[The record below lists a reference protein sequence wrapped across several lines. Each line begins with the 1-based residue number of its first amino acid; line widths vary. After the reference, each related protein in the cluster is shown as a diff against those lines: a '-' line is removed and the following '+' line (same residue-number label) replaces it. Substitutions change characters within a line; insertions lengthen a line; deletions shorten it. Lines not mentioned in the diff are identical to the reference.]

1 MAKEI
6 YLIAEAGR
14 PKQVLEKW
22 REDMFAA
29 DGRLKAYM
37 EEIGAVGAFRLPFEK
52 PGAFKFPRNEA
63 PEGWT
68 KPTRNGAS
76 RPKKS
81 NHDAIAKLEGIE
93 WCNSLTNVV
102 CNEIGLPHSVHG
114 EAESWGRSSHGLS
127 RGTINTFS
135 VCWTAYPGGRLSDV
149 ILIAPDAHDAVEKIG
164 LDPES
169 LTWLPEGTSPSL
181 PAGMRA
187 MTEAEVD
194 LMFAQAKVAR
204 EVARKALEEEAS
216 PSP

>member
-14 PKQVLEKW
+14 PKQALEQW
-22 REDMFAA
+22 REDLFDAEA
-29 DGRLKAYM
+29 RLKAYM
-37 EEIGAVGAFRLPFEK
+37 VEIGAVGAFRLPFEK
-52 PGAFKFPRNEA
+52 PSAFKFPRNEA
-63 PEGWT
+63 PDGWT

-81 NHDAIAKLEGIE
+81 NREAIEKLEDLE
-93 WCNSLTNVV
+93 WCKSLRNVV
-102 CNEIGLPHSVHG
+102 CNEIGLPHSVNG
-114 EAESWGRSSHGLS
+114 KAESWGRASHVLS
-127 RGTINTFS
+127 RGTIQPFS

-204 EVARKALEEEAS
+204 EVARKAIEEETS

>member
-14 PKQVLEKW
+14 PKQVLAQW
-22 REDMFAA
+22 RDDLLEAET
-29 DGRLKAYM
+29 RLKAYM
-37 EEIGAVGAFRLPFEK
+37 DEIGADGAFRLSFEK
-52 PGAFKFPRNEA
+52 PGAFKFSRNEA

-68 KPTRNGAS
+68 KPARNGAS

-81 NHDAIAKLEGIE
+81 NREALEKLAALK
-93 WCNSLTNVV
+93 WCNSLSNVV
-102 CNEIGLPHSVHG
+102 CNEIGLPHSVSG
-114 EAESWGRSSHGLS
+114 ASKTQGRSSHRLS

-149 ILIAPDAHDAVEKIG
+149 ILIAPDAHDAIEKIG

-169 LTWLPEGTSPSL
+169 LTCLPEGTSPTL

-204 EVARKALEEEAS
+204 EAAKKALEEETS